1 MAVILT
7 TQNIGGMSVQF
18 LQQLCGDGHVLRD
31 NVRSARKKFYALYK
45 SLTPKRHRLKIF
57 NSYQIVEN
65 LSAIPAPALY
75 PARFYERNASHLRQS
90 LSGSNDAL

>member
-1 MAVILT
+1 MLYT
-7 TQNIGGMSVQF
+7 
-18 LQQLCGDGHVLRD
+18 
-31 NVRSARKKFYALYK
+31 KALPPNGTVYK
-45 SLTPKRHRLKIF
+45 SSILIK
-57 NSYQIVEN
+57 NAEN